1 MKDTC
6 DICGHHYGPGLL
18 TRVLVGD
25 EWVWMCVGCREE
37 GTYGDPDDRAAATLA
52 GIRERLNG
60 SWTNVAVRQVWVDDA
75 PRLFAAAEAVL
86 KLADDWDAKAATL
99 TAAASRDRGP
109 SRMTRAMLNA
119 RVQVLQ
125 DCTQALRETITAEL
139 AKGDGNHG

>member
-1 MKDTC
+1 M
-6 DICGHHYGPGLL
+6 
-18 TRVLVGD
+18 
-25 EWVWMCVGCREE
+25 
-37 GTYGDPDDRAAATLA
+37 PDDRAASTLA

-109 SRMTRAMLNA
+109 SRMTRAMLNT

-125 DCTQALRETITAEL
+125 DCTQALRERVATALLGKET
-139 AKGDGNHG
+139 GG

>member
-1 MKDTC
+1 M
-6 DICGHHYGPGLL
+6 P
-18 TRVLVGD
+18 
-25 EWVWMCVGCREE
+25 
-37 GTYGDPDDRAAATLA
+37 DPLASTLA

-75 PRLFAAAEAVL
+75 PRLFAAVEAVL
-86 KLADDWDAKAATL
+86 KLADDWDGKAAAF
-99 TAAASRDRGP
+99 TAAASRDGGP

-125 DCTQALRETITAEL
+125 DCTQALRETITADL